1 VRAKIKNF
9 SYSAKYLKGKDTERL
24 HGYSCN
30 HVTKNSGKN
39 YFIDAKTM
47 NINDLQV

>member
-1 VRAKIKNF
+1 VKRIDVP
-9 SYSAKYLKGKDTERL
+9 KYLKGKDTERL

-47 NINDLQV
+47 NINNLQV